1 MRIDHIHFYVK
12 NALASR
18 DWFVE
23 KMGFQSVASGASCH
37 THTTVVKSGAIYFV
51 LSSAIAPNSPVAQF
65 LRQHPPG
72 VADIAF
78 KVAALEWSME
88 KLLQRGAK
96 VLQPLQTQ
104 VYENG
109 YIKWAKVAA
118 WGDMTHTLVERH
130 SFNPILC
137 FPVQVDW
144 LSETKVGSNRV
155 SQKDKGDGRFD
166 SKLGQGGFCTNVTS
180 DSDKKIPKPA
190 PTNPV
195 LEPSERSTFNPQTR
209 HGASLHSTLPQSPT
223 EAFTHI
229 DHIVLNV
236 AAGDLAKAV
245 QWYQQVLDFQPQ
257 QVFTI
262 QTEKSGL
269 CSQVMV
275 HPVTGTQLPIN
286 EPTSANSQIQEFLD
300 VNGGAGVQHIAIAT
314 RNIVGTIA
322 QRRRQGM
329 SFINVPPSYYS
340 QLRDRY
346 PGYNF
351 STAQWDAIAQQQIL
365 VDWQAQSPQALLLQ
379 TFTQPIFAEP
389 TFFFE
394 FIERRWGAKGFGEGN
409 FRALFEAIEREQM
422 KRGCLPME
430 KS

>member
-12 NALASR
+12 DALTCR
-18 DWFVE
+18 DWFVQQ
-23 KMGFQSVASGASCH
+23 MGFEFVASGASCH
-37 THTTVVKSGAIYFV
+37 TRTTIVNSGAIYFV
-51 LSSAIAPNSPVAQF
+51 LSSAIASNSPVAQF

-78 KVAALEWSME
+78 KVTDLEWVME
-88 KLLQRGAK
+88 RLLQRGAK
-96 VLQPLQTQ
+96 VIQPLQTHN
-104 VYENG
+104 YEYG
-109 YIKWAKVAA
+109 CLKWAKVAA
-118 WGDMTHTLVERH
+118 WGDMTHTLVERCGIL
-130 SFNPILC
+130 PIPD

-144 LSETKVGSNRV
+144 LKSQVQRQTSNV
-155 SQKDKGDGRFD
+155 N
-166 SKLGQGGFCTNVTS
+166 T
-180 DSDKKIPKPA
+180 
-190 PTNPV
+190 
-195 LEPSERSTFNPQTR
+195 
-209 HGASLHSTLPQSPT
+209 SPT

-236 AAGDLAKAV
+236 AAGDLPKAV

-262 QTEKSGL
+262 HTENSGL

-300 VNGGAGVQHIAIAT
+300 VNRGPGIQHIALAT
-314 RNIVGTIA
+314 RNIVNAIA

-329 SFINVPPSYYS
+329 SFINIPPTYYS
-340 QLRDRY
+340 QLGDRH
-346 PGYNF
+346 PSYNF
-351 STAQWDAIAQQQIL
+351 SAAEWEAITQQQIL

-394 FIERRWGAKGFGEGN
+394 FIERRWGAQGFGEGN
-409 FRALFEAIEREQM
+409 FRALFEAIEREQV

-430 KS
+430 KR

>member
-1 MRIDHIHFYVK
+1 MRIDYIHFYVK
-12 NALASR
+12 DALACR

-23 KMGFQSVASGASCH
+23 QMGFQSVASGASCH

-51 LSSAIAPNSPVAQF
+51 LSSAIAPNSPVTQF
-65 LRQHPPG
+65 LHQHPPG

-78 KVAALEWSME
+78 NVSDIEYVME
-88 KLLQRGAK
+88 RLLKRGAK
-96 VLQPLQTQ
+96 VLQPLQTHK
-104 VYENG
+104 YEDG
-109 YIKWAKVAA
+109 CIKWGKVAA

-130 SFNPILC
+130 GFHSIPY

-144 LSETKVGSNRV
+144 LS
-155 SQKDKGDGRFD
+155 
-166 SKLGQGGFCTNVTS
+166 
-180 DSDKKIPKPA
+180 
-190 PTNPV
+190 
-195 LEPSERSTFNPQTR
+195 STLNTQTR
-209 HGASLHSTLPQSPT
+209 QGASVQTQHSILNTSPI
-223 EAFTHI
+223 EEFTHI
-229 DHIVLNV
+229 DHVVLNV

-245 QWYQQVLDFQPQ
+245 EWYQQVLDFQPQ

-300 VNGGAGVQHIAIAT
+300 VNGGAGVQHIALAT
-314 RNIVGTIA
+314 RDIVGAIA

-329 SFINVPPSYYS
+329 SFINVPPSYYRIV
-340 QLRDRY
+340 RDRN

-351 STAQWDAIAQQQIL
+351 SMAEWDAIAQQQIL
-365 VDWQAQSPQALLLQ
+365 VDWQAKSPQALLLQ

-422 KRGCLPME
+422 KRGCLSIE

>member
-12 NALASR
+12 DALASR
-18 DWFVE
+18 AWFVE
-23 KMGFQSVASGASCH
+23 QMGFQSVASGASCH
-37 THTTVVKSGAIYFV
+37 TRTTVVKSGAIYFV

-65 LRQHPPG
+65 LHQHPPG

-78 KVAALEWSME
+78 NVSNME
-88 KLLQRGAK
+88 YVMERLLKRGAK
-96 VLQPLQTQ
+96 VLQPLQIHN
-104 VYENG
+104 YEDG
-109 YIKWAKVAA
+109 CIKWGKVAA

-130 SFNPILC
+130 SFHSIPY

-144 LSETKVGSNRV
+144 LS
-155 SQKDKGDGRFD
+155 
-166 SKLGQGGFCTNVTS
+166 
-180 DSDKKIPKPA
+180 
-190 PTNPV
+190 
-195 LEPSERSTFNPQTR
+195 STPNTQTR
-209 HGASLHSTLPQSPT
+209 QGASVQTQHSTLNTSPI
-223 EAFTHI
+223 EEFTHI
-229 DHIVLNV
+229 DHVVLNV

-300 VNGGAGVQHIAIAT
+300 VNGGAGVQHIALAT
-314 RNIVGTIA
+314 RDIVGAIA

-329 SFINVPPSYYS
+329 SFINVPPSYYRIV
-340 QLRDRY
+340 RDRN

-351 STAQWDAIAQQQIL
+351 SMAEWDAIAQQQIL
-365 VDWQAQSPQALLLQ
+365 VDWQAKSPQALLLQ

-422 KRGCLPME
+422 KRGCLSIE

>member
-12 NALASR
+12 DALTCR
-18 DWFVE
+18 DWFVQQ
-23 KMGFQSVASGASCH
+23 MGFAFVASGASCH

-78 KVAALEWSME
+78 KVADLEWSLE

-109 YIKWAKVAA
+109 CIKWGKVAA

-144 LSETKVGSNRV
+144 LSEG
-155 SQKDKGDGRFD
+155 
-166 SKLGQGGFCTNVTS
+166 
-180 DSDKKIPKPA
+180 
-190 PTNPV
+190 
-195 LEPSERSTFNPQTR
+195 STFTPQTH

-269 CSQVMV
+269 SSQVMV

>member
-12 NALASR
+12 DALASR

-23 KMGFQSVASGASCH
+23 KMGFQSVTSGVSCH
-37 THTTVVKSGAIYFV
+37 THTTVVNSGAIYFV
-51 LSSAIAPNSPVAQF
+51 LSSAIASNSPVAQF

-78 KVAALEWSME
+78 KVADLEWSLE

-104 VYENG
+104 VYENVC
-109 YIKWAKVAA
+109 IKWAKVAA

-130 SFNPILC
+130 SFNPILY

-144 LSETKVGSNRV
+144 LSETKLGSNGV
-155 SQKDKGDGRFD
+155 SEG
-166 SKLGQGGFCTNVTS
+166 
-180 DSDKKIPKPA
+180 
-190 PTNPV
+190 
-195 LEPSERSTFNPQTR
+195 STFNPQTR
-209 HGASLHSTLPQSPT
+209 HYWSLHSTVLQSPI

-300 VNGGAGVQHIAIAT
+300 VNGGAGIQHIALAT

-329 SFINVPPSYYS
+329 SFINVPPSYYR

-351 STAQWDAIAQQQIL
+351 STAEWNAIAQQQIL

-394 FIERRWGAKGFGEGN
+394 FIERRWGATGFGEGN
-409 FRALFEAIEREQM
+409 FRALFEAIEQEQM

>member
-1 MRIDHIHFYVK
+1 MRIDYIHFYVK
-12 NALASR
+12 DALASH

-78 KVAALEWSME
+78 KVADLEWSLE

-104 VYENG
+104 VDESG

-130 SFNPILC
+130 SFHPILC

-144 LSETKVGSNRV
+144 LSETKVGSNGV
-155 SQKDKGDGRFD
+155 SQKDK
-166 SKLGQGGFCTNVTS
+166 
-180 DSDKKIPKPA
+180 
-190 PTNPV
+190 
-195 LEPSERSTFNPQTR
+195 STFNPQTR

-300 VNGGAGVQHIAIAT
+300 VNGGAGIQHIALAT
-314 RNIVGTIA
+314 RNIVGAIA
-322 QRRRQGM
+322 QLRRQGM

-351 STAQWDAIAQQQIL
+351 STAAWDAIAQQQIL
-365 VDWQAQSPQALLLQ
+365 VDWQAQYPQALLLQ

-409 FRALFEAIEREQM
+409 FQALFEAIEREQM

>member
-12 NALASR
+12 DALASR

-23 KMGFQSVASGASCH
+23 KMGFQSVASGVSCH

-65 LRQHPPG
+65 LRHHPPG

-78 KVAALEWSME
+78 KVSDLEWVME
-88 KLLQRGAK
+88 RLLQRGAK
-96 VLQPLQTQ
+96 VLQPLQTHN
-104 VYENG
+104 YEIG
-109 YIKWAKVAA
+109 YIKWGKVAA

-155 SQKDKGDGRFD
+155 SQKR
-166 SKLGQGGFCTNVTS
+166 
-180 DSDKKIPKPA
+180 
-190 PTNPV
+190 
-195 LEPSERSTFNPQTR
+195 SEGSTFTPETR
-209 HGASLHSTLPQSPT
+209 HGASLHSTVPQSPI

-286 EPTSANSQIQEFLD
+286 QPTSANSQIQEFLD
-300 VNGGAGVQHIAIAT
+300 VNGGAGIQHIALAT

-351 STAQWDAIAQQQIL
+351 STAEWDAIAQQQIL